1 MRDGCCICFKT
12 NWTLTINNLKCES
25 YSWTSNFL
33 KGICFGVHFHYV
45 VIETKLSWKA
55 RSMREPALF
64 RWHFGGLP
72 FMGNVCKS
80 LRPGNHPFFKKKTT
94 TKKLSLFSSLDLGIN
109 SCFTTLIDIFFFPL
123 NQLNNSII
131 LILIFLIGPDVGF
144 ALCNWPILLWMQ
156 ASVECTMITNYWKWE
171 SYK

>member
-12 NWTLTINNLKCES
+12 KWTLTINNLKCES
-25 YSWTSNFL
+25 YSWRSNFL

-72 FMGNVCKS
+72 FMEDVCKS
-80 LRPGNHPFFKKKTT
+80 LRPGNHPFKNHWHFQAGLIFTLMYALIYMYIFIFIIIPLT
-94 TKKLSLFSSLDLGIN
+94 N
-109 SCFTTLIDIFFFPL
+109 SVFNRLRAFFFLPK
-123 NQLNNSII
+123 
-131 LILIFLIGPDVGF
+131 
-144 ALCNWPILLWMQ
+144 CNWSILLWMR
-156 ASVECTMITNYWKWE
+156 ASIKFTMATNYCKNE
-171 SYK
+171 YII